1 MGPEEYNQNITI
13 YIKYGILSKNLC
25 IRLKIF
31 IFIPKLDSIVF
42 RFTSQDF
49 FSCVIILISQVRN
62 AQFMEAED
70 YYHNITIYIKYE
82 VVSKNICIR
91 TENISII

>member
-13 YIKYGILSKNLC
+13 YIKYGILSKSLC

-42 RFTSQDF
+42 GFTSQGF
-49 FSCVIILISQVRN
+49 FSYVIILISQVGN
-62 AQFMEAED
+62 AQFMGP
-70 YYHNITIYIKYE
+70 
-82 VVSKNICIR
+82 
-91 TENISII
+91 ENY